1 MDVVCLRL
9 QSARRGSSAVTTAGA
24 SSHGCDVTDETTAAI
39 TATNSTAVC
48 LTVSLSTALI
58 TSQHLVSFRHHIPCT
73 AIVGPQRIC
82 RTCAMT
88 LCLSLSVVQRLC
100 ELRGFRL
107 CLGFLPHDAM
117 LARYMLWACV
127 HLCLS
132 VTSRCSTT
140 TDKLRIKQITPLD
153 IPGNLV
159 F

>member
-1 MDVVCLRL
+1 MFATAECQAWQFRCDNGWCVESRMRCDGRDDCGDHSDELDCRMSHCLSIYCINY
-9 QSARRGSSAVTTAGA
+9 QSTRCFFP
-24 SSHGCDVTDETTAAI
+24 SSHPMHRYC
-39 TATNSTAVC
+39 
-48 LTVSLSTALI
+48 
-58 TSQHLVSFRHHIPCT
+58 R
-73 AIVGPQRIC
+73 PQRIC